1 LAQFRIWHGIL
12 IPVPSETKENEG
24 FMKRI
29 FLTIWSV
36 VMIIMLVGANVR
48 ETEQAKPRIKK
59 SSGCGY
65 RIVEFG
71 IGVDCNGDTV
81 RLTKSKGF
89 QSLAKQIR

>member
-1 LAQFRIWHGIL
+1 
-12 IPVPSETKENEG
+12 
-24 FMKRI
+24 MKKI

-36 VMIIMLVGANVR
+36 AMIIMLVGANVR
-48 ETEQAKPRIKK
+48 DSEQSKPKVKK

-89 QSLAKQIR
+89 QSLAKQDR